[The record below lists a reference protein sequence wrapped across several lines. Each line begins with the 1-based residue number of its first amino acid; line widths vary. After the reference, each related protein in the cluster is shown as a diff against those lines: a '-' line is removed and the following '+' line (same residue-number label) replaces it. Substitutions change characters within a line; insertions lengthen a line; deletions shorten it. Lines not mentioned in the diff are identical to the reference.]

1 MIEPALRVEGVRKS
15 YGQVEVLKG
24 IDMQVKPGEVACLVG
39 PSGSGKSTFLRC
51 INHLEKIN
59 SGRLYVAGELVGY
72 EEKNGRLYEFNT
84 MKKEVSR
91 YTEEYINKHRAFGEL
106 GHPESPSINLD
117 RVSHMIVGLR
127 EDGNTWVGK
136 AKILDTPMGN
146 IARSLIEGGAQLGVS
161 SRGMGSLKNV
171 NGVNVVQPDFY
182 LATAADIV
190 ADPSAPGAFVQGIME
205 GKEWMLVNG
214 VWTEQYVEEAKREIK
229 KASKKDIEKVSL
241 HIFEN
246 FMKKL

>member
-1 MIEPALRVEGVRKS
+1 MKLIKEINETVSYLVEETNGKKTLHIEGPFL
-15 YGQVEVLKG
+15 
-24 IDMQVKPGEVACLVG
+24 VA
-39 PSGSGKSTFLRC
+39 
-51 INHLEKIN
+51 EKKN
-59 SGRLYVAGELVGY
+59 R
-72 EEKNGRLYEFNT
+72 NGRLYEYNT
-84 MKKEVSR
+84 MKKEVAR
-91 YTEEYINKHRAFGEL
+91 YTEDYINKQRAFGEL
-106 GHPESPSINLD
+106 GHPETPSINLD
-117 RVSHMIVGLR
+117 RVSHMIVSLR
-127 EDGNTWVGK
+127 EDGNQWIGK

-171 NGVNVVQPDFY
+171 NGVNIVQPDFY

-214 VWTEQYVEEAKREIK
+214 VWTEQDYSEAKSQIVAATREQ
-229 KASKKDIEKVSL
+229 IEEVSL
-241 HIFEN
+241 RIFGN

>member
-1 MIEPALRVEGVRKS
+1 MKLIKE
-15 YGQVEVLKG
+15 
-24 IDMQVKPGEVACLVG
+24 
-39 PSGSGKSTFLRC
+39 
-51 INHLEKIN
+51 INETVNYLT
-59 SGRLYVAGELVGY
+59 
-72 EEKNGRLYEFNT
+72 EEKDGSKSLFIEGPFLVSEKKNRNGRLYEYNT
-84 MKKEVSR
+84 MKKEVHR

-117 RVSHMIVGLR
+117 RVSHMITSLR
-127 EDGNTWVGK
+127 EDGQQWIGK

-161 SRGMGSLKNV
+161 SRGMGSLKNI

-214 VWTEQYVEEAKREIK
+214 VWTEQDYSQAVSQIK
-229 KASKKDIEKVSL
+229 KASQREIEEVSL
-241 HIFEN
+241 RIFEN
-246 FMKKL
+246 FFKKL

>member
-1 MIEPALRVEGVRKS
+1 MKLIKEITETVSYLVEEADGKKSLHIEGPFL
-15 YGQVEVLKG
+15 
-24 IDMQVKPGEVACLVG
+24 VA
-39 PSGSGKSTFLRC
+39 
-51 INHLEKIN
+51 EKKN
-59 SGRLYVAGELVGY
+59 R
-72 EEKNGRLYEFNT
+72 NGRLYEYNT
-84 MKKEVSR
+84 MKKEVAR

-106 GHPESPSINLD
+106 GHPETPSINLD
-117 RVSHMIVGLR
+117 RVSHMITSLR
-127 EDGNTWVGK
+127 EDGNTWIGK

-214 VWTEQYVEEAKREIK
+214 VWTEQDHSQAIQQIRQASRREI
-229 KASKKDIEKVSL
+229 EEVSL

>member
-1 MIEPALRVEGVRKS
+1 MKLIKEIHETVNYLVEDANGNKSLHIEGPFL
-15 YGQVEVLKG
+15 
-24 IDMQVKPGEVACLVG
+24 VA
-39 PSGSGKSTFLRC
+39 
-51 INHLEKIN
+51 EKKN
-59 SGRLYVAGELVGY
+59 R
-72 EEKNGRLYEFNT
+72 NGRLYEAAT
-84 MKKEVSR
+84 LRKEVDR

-106 GHPESPSINLD
+106 GHPETPSINLD
-117 RVSHMIVGLR
+117 RVSHMITSLK
-127 EDGNTWVGK
+127 EDGNVWVGK
-136 AKILDTPMGN
+136 AKILDTPMGL

-214 VWTEQYVEEAKREIK
+214 VWTEQDHSQAIQQIRQASRREI
-229 KASKKDIEKVSL
+229 EEVSL

>member
-1 MIEPALRVEGVRKS
+1 MKLIKEVVEKVDYLIEESDGKKTLYISGPF
-15 YGQVEVLKG
+15 
-24 IDMQVKPGEVACLVG
+24 LV
-39 PSGSGKSTFLRC
+39 SET
-51 INHLEKIN
+51 
-59 SGRLYVAGELVGY
+59 
-72 EEKNGRLYEFNT
+72 KNKNNRMYKHDT
-84 MKKEVSR
+84 MKKEVNR
-91 YTEEYINKHRAFGEL
+91 YTEEYIKKNRAFGEL
-106 GHPESPSINLD
+106 GHPETPTINLD
-117 RVSHMIVGLR
+117 RVSHMIVGLK
-127 EDGNTWVGK
+127 ENGKHWIGK

-171 NGVNVVQPDFY
+171 NGVNIVQDDFH

-214 VWTEQYVEEAKREIK
+214 VWTEQDHSEAVREIR
-229 KASKKDIEKVSL
+229 KATKNDIEKVSL

-246 FMKKL
+246 FIKKL